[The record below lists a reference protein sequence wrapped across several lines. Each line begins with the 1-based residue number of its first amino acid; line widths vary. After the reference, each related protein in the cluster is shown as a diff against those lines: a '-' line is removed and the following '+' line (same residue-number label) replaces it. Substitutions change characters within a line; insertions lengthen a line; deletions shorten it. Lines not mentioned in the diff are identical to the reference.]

1 MTIRVEPEF
10 IYWEDALRINL
21 YRSSTDLLVTA
32 ATDKETNATQTGGNT
47 SQGIAQA
54 AQGTT
59 QAIQDTG
66 QATQGTTQD
75 TTQALQNTIQDRG
88 EESNWKRLE
97 IKYAVVRSFELFC

>member
-59 QAIQDTG
+59 QA
-66 QATQGTTQD
+66 TQGTTQD

-88 EESNWKRLE
+88 EESN
-97 IKYAVVRSFELFC
+97 

>member
-59 QAIQDTG
+59 QA
-66 QATQGTTQD
+66 
-75 TTQALQNTIQDRG
+75 LQNTIQDRG
-88 EESNWKRLE
+88 EESN
-97 IKYAVVRSFELFC
+97 

>member
-59 QAIQDTG
+59 Q
-66 QATQGTTQD
+66 D

-88 EESNWKRLE
+88 EESN
-97 IKYAVVRSFELFC
+97 

>member
-97 IKYAVVRSFELFC
+97 IKYAVVRSFESFC

>member
-1 MTIRVEPEF
+1 MCFGMTIRAEPEF
-10 IYWEDALRINL
+10 IDWEDALRINL

-47 SQGIAQA
+47 SQCIAQA

-75 TTQALQNTIQDRG
+75 TTQALQNTTQDRG
-88 EESNWKRLE
+88 EESN
-97 IKYAVVRSFELFC
+97 

>member
-32 ATDKETNATQTGGNT
+32 ATDKET

-59 QAIQDTG
+59 QATQGTTQDTT

-88 EESNWKRLE
+88 EESN
-97 IKYAVVRSFELFC
+97 